1 MLSKNKC
8 DISWNNCW
16 LLTSLCAVPSWPGP
30 PGALPLSFSVLCAQR
45 CWGYEQF
52 WWINYFE
59 WAACIEIRTVPNPFI
74 TVHFC
79 STRWKMPLF
88 SCTPSSCRTAL
99 HCEPLLQCGQNAQC
113 CAELHIQVSLAVC
126 VLQCRQLQHGQLT
139 VQVLG
144 WAHLFW
150 ALHLFRLPAL

>member
-1 MLSKNKC
+1 M
-8 DISWNNCW
+8 ISVEIIVGFWPLCV
-16 LLTSLCAVPSWPGP
+16 LFLHDLDLPVHCHSHFQSCVLRGAEVMSSSGGLITS
-30 PGALPLSFSVLCAQR
+30 
-45 CWGYEQF
+45 
-52 WWINYFE
+52 E

-79 STRWKMPLF
+79 STRWKMLLF